1 MNLAQPLDDL
11 EWQEL
16 IEDTAQYFNE
26 IMLKR
31 GFQYY
36 KQQRVRDLEITDS
49 GDISAG
55 VSGTEPYYVR
65 LYPADL
71 QRSICSCPVETRCKH
86 LAAALLEAASRQGR
100 SITALVNAHS
110 APLLSRRS
118 KVTSAARGTG
128 TPQDELDHGKPQLQK
143 LLQTAPRLGEL
154 SIAEWHEFF
163 RQASLLPGVAVT
175 HSMYSR
181 SAMDAIQQLKPAGA
195 KLSMASFTTL
205 YDFNASLFILGQLIG
220 QSKNSN
226 GATLFM
232 GYHVQMAA
240 EQLLNSMTNQLD
252 SGKWSFRIQEMKERE
267 TLLLQ
272 GTIDFLRDKML
283 SGAPKSPTYYQV
295 YSLLWAR
302 GIAPYSFNAAFYERE
317 LQQLE
322 TAANEKQP
330 PASSSISL
338 MASALMHFYLKQDE
352 ACWDKLYGADE
363 VMHIHPYDL
372 FQFLDAVEQNK
383 DGHRLVRWLVE
394 TGPLF
399 AHYNNPYMSQYM
411 SFWEQ
416 ALEWVP
422 QAEAQMWDT
431 LTAMLPFSKVIY
443 DDALWSR
450 GQWRRWIDLQLST
463 EREPLD
469 YRVSVLAP
477 IEKEE
482 PELLLPFYHQAVERY
497 VLQKNRSSYKSAVK
511 LLKRLA
517 KLYKKLKQPERWE
530 LFLDAFIE
538 RHSRLRALHEE
549 MRRGKLLS

>member
-16 IEDTAQYFNE
+16 IEDTAQYFKE

-36 KQQRVRDLEITDS
+36 KQRRVHHLKITNS
-49 GDISAG
+49 GNISAE
-55 VSGTEPYYVR
+55 VAGTEPYYVQ
-65 LYPADL
+65 LNPGDL
-71 QRSICSCPVETRCKH
+71 HRSVCSCPVGTQCKH
-86 LAAALLEAASRQGR
+86 LAAALLEAASQQER
-100 SITALVNAHS
+100 SITALVNAHT
-110 APLLSRRS
+110 APLLSRRKTNQTPSRSATRQEES
-118 KVTSAARGTG
+118 KGAKNLS
-128 TPQDELDHGKPQLQK
+128 E
-143 LLQTAPRLGEL
+143 LLQRAGRLGEL
-154 SIAEWHEFF
+154 SIPEWHEFF

-175 HSMYSR
+175 NSMYSR
-181 SAMDAIQQLKPAGA
+181 SAMDAIQQLKPAGV

-272 GTIDFLRDKML
+272 GTIDFLREKML
-283 SGAPKSPTYYQV
+283 SGAPKSPAYYQV

-322 TAANEKQP
+322 MAANEKQP

-352 ACWDKLYGADE
+352 ACWNKLYGADE

-372 FQFLDAVEQNK
+372 FQFLDAVEQDK

-497 VLQKNRSSYKSAVK
+497 VLQKNRGSYKSAVK